1 MSDNI
6 ELLTCPFCGSINLV
20 KSPWIECDNCG
31 AMGPIPRDC
40 DNYPG
45 GWNRRAAL
53 AQQPAHAAPVPAAQE
68 PVAEVRHTAIGCVDW
83 ISFPRDI
90 PSGTKLYTAPPA
102 AEQPDTVAVLRAVL
116 ADIAQDA
123 EDSGALLLANRLRNL
138 LAGCAE

>member
-1 MSDNI
+1 MIITNPKLMFRAMTYISKKRRI
-6 ELLTCPFCGSINLV
+6 STKRSSGCGF
-20 KSPWIECDNCG
+20 D
-31 AMGPIPRDC
+31 
-40 DNYPG
+40 
-45 GWNRRAAL
+45 GWNHRSS
-53 AQQPAHAAPVPAAQE
+53 APVRTCGGVLATVMPPPGPGRTNSQE